1 MSEDMKELEQKIS
14 EAEKTMLQAK
24 EVYEATI
31 EKLAVLLEQRDRIRR
46 GLDGGRVTL
55 DQWSYNWN
63 GNAIWDYG
71 TVTMDC
77 HYQAKMT
84 FSKGDSVVRGP
95 EVQKLEQKT
104 GVINVYVN
112 AQAIQ
117 VNGHVTDL
125 AHLAEYIKA
134 ERSSMS
140 AENAERLTV
149 SLKADKHTPMG
160 VIADVKETLQQSFA
174 LRINYSG
181 TETRAE

>member
-1 MSEDMKELEQKIS
+1 MQSMFRRQSHELPGLNLASMPDLIFTVLFFFMIVTHMRHDNVQVRY
-14 EAEKTMLQAK
+14 
-24 EVYEATI
+24 EVPA
-31 EKLAVLLEQRDRIRR
+31 
-46 GLDGGRVTL
+46 
-55 DQWSYNWN
+55 
-63 GNAIWDYG
+63 G
-71 TVTMDC
+71 T
-77 HYQAKMT
+77 
-84 FSKGDSVVRGP
+84 

>member
-1 MSEDMKELEQKIS
+1 MFRRQSHELPGLNLASMPDLLFTVLFFFMIVTHMRHDNVQVRY
-14 EAEKTMLQAK
+14 
-24 EVYEATI
+24 EVPA
-31 EKLAVLLEQRDRIRR
+31 
-46 GLDGGRVTL
+46 
-55 DQWSYNWN
+55 
-63 GNAIWDYG
+63 G
-71 TVTMDC
+71 T
-77 HYQAKMT
+77 
-84 FSKGDSVVRGP
+84 

-125 AHLAEYIKA
+125 AHLADYIKA

>member
-1 MSEDMKELEQKIS
+1 MFRRQSHELPGLNLASMPDLIFTVLFFFMIVTHMRHDNVQVRY
-14 EAEKTMLQAK
+14 
-24 EVYEATI
+24 EVPA
-31 EKLAVLLEQRDRIRR
+31 
-46 GLDGGRVTL
+46 
-55 DQWSYNWN
+55 
-63 GNAIWDYG
+63 G
-71 TVTMDC
+71 T
-77 HYQAKMT
+77 
-84 FSKGDSVVRGP
+84 

-149 SLKADKHTPMG
+149 SLRADKHTPMG

>member
-1 MSEDMKELEQKIS
+1 MRKMQSMFRRQSHELPGLNLASMPDLIFTVLFFFMIVTHMRHDNVQVRY
-14 EAEKTMLQAK
+14 
-24 EVYEATI
+24 EVPA
-31 EKLAVLLEQRDRIRR
+31 
-46 GLDGGRVTL
+46 
-55 DQWSYNWN
+55 
-63 GNAIWDYG
+63 G
-71 TVTMDC
+71 T
-77 HYQAKMT
+77 
-84 FSKGDSVVRGP
+84 

-125 AHLAEYIKA
+125 AHLAEHIKA